1 MVGHKMTTTEEKIVS
16 TLKEFAKFRLIEEIK
31 EKFDNILEEAKE
43 NLEKEIET
51 IVIEK
56 EPLDLI
62 DKKREDNRWKQS
74 MNYYLLNPQKFTFGL
89 KDFKQKKLKRI

>member
-1 MVGHKMTTTEEKIVS
+1 MATAEDKIIS
-16 TLKEFAKFRLIEEIK
+16 TLKEFAKFRLIEEVK
-31 EKFDNILEEAKE
+31 EKLDNILEDAKE

-56 EPLDLI
+56 ESLDPI
-62 DKKREDNRWKQS
+62 DRKREDKRWKNS

-89 KDFKQKKLKRI
+89 KDFK